1 MMNLLLGVVIA
12 AGAFGSLLF
21 SLYRVFTVKTTPARG
36 AHVALIALVLAAMTV
51 ISNLWV
57 SLALPVGGALCAV
70 GLIVVALDRKQ
81 TWVFPLFAS
90 ALGLALA
97 LKLPF

>member
-1 MMNLLLGVVIA
+1 MINLLLGVVIA

-21 SLYRVFTVKTTPARG
+21 SLYRVFTVKMANARY
-36 AHVALIALVLAAMTV
+36 AHVALIALILAAMTV
-51 ISNLWV
+51 ISKLWV
-57 SLALPVGGALCAV
+57 TLALPVGGALVIA
-70 GLIVVALDRKQ
+70 GLGVVALDRKQ
-81 TWVFPLFAS
+81 TWVFPIFAS